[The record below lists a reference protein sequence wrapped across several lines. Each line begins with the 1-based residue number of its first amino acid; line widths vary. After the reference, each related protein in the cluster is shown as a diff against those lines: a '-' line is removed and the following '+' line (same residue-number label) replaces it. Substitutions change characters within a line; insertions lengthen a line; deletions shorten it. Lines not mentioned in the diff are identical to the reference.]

1 MICFFSTFSNNIGL
15 LQNWVAGQTMGASS
29 GHHILSLHRKVGSV
43 FNEQDNLKNFLSK
56 TNLLKYSNGKHL
68 YLGIWQHSKYFSAA
82 FFKELALMTIREM
95 WGLEYRS
102 RTSRSRL
109 LWKSLGLEVWTRSRS
124 RRLRSRLHHCALRS
138 GVIVTWRVFSIWR
151 HWSGLR
157 IHWYSMRVTGNITM
171 RNKRNWYT
179 CVVVLRFTVWW
190 VRRIERANMH
200 TVALVS
206 TAINRF
212 YNVRMRANAAHNGAS
227 SPPVPRGVLKI
238 NMLVSMQCFEG
249 SGVTVITLLG
259 LVPASETL
267 ADIQGGTRL
276 QKRWQFRMCKMA
288 KHNLGRAAIDIL
300 AGAIAHFKQSYE
312 LVRVVMWGA
321 FEHILDALHSSLGLA
336 IGELVSR
343 GRSTVNYT

>member
-1 MICFFSTFSNNIGL
+1 
-15 LQNWVAGQTMGASS
+15 
-29 GHHILSLHRKVGSV
+29 
-43 FNEQDNLKNFLSK
+43 
-56 TNLLKYSNGKHL
+56 
-68 YLGIWQHSKYFSAA
+68 
-82 FFKELALMTIREM
+82 
-95 WGLEYRS
+95 
-102 RTSRSRL
+102 
-109 LWKSLGLEVWTRSRS
+109 
-124 RRLRSRLHHCALRS
+124 
-138 GVIVTWRVFSIWR
+138 
-151 HWSGLR
+151 
-157 IHWYSMRVTGNITM
+157 
-171 RNKRNWYT
+171 
-179 CVVVLRFTVWW
+179 
-190 VRRIERANMH
+190 MH

-312 LVRVVMWGA
+312 LVRVVM
-321 FEHILDALHSSLGLA
+321 
-336 IGELVSR
+336 
-343 GRSTVNYT
+343 